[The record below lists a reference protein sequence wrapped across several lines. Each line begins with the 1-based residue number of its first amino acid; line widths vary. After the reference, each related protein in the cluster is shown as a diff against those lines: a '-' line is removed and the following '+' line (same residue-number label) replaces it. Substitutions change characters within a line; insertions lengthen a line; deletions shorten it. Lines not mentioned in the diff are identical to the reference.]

1 MITKHFEHCSHQ
13 GADQRDWSLPAHRRG
28 TLGGMDAATELTRTH
43 LRRVLRWWAGK
54 GPAASVQRRGHCT
67 SRLVGCSIERH
78 AQRSRR
84 LIKHPRRIEQPIAAV
99 IAIRHGNFHACSSTP
114 IVVEPM
120 DVAQPRDVV
129 VVDVMPTPPLE
140 LAQESIAVR
149 KPRHVH
155 RAAAMERQRSRVV
168 CNGVGTCI
176 RLDLSINS
184 SIQTCRQMSSR
195 HPDMLRLRQPL
206 RTLRTVTWGG
216 IQPTAGLQHANRR
229 ALAQLRLQCSECASA
244 CQYFFRKAG

>member
-13 GADQRDWSLPAHRRG
+13 GADQLDWSLRAHRRG
-28 TLGGMDAATELTRTH
+28 TLGGMDAAKELTRTH

-67 SRLVGCSIERH
+67 SRLVGCFIERY

-84 LIKHPRRIEQPIAAV
+84 LIKRPKAHRTTDCCGDRDRARQFPRVQQ
-99 IAIRHGNFHACSSTP
+99 HADSCRA
-114 IVVEPM
+114 
-120 DVAQPRDVV
+120 DGC
-129 VVDVMPTPPLE
+129 
-140 LAQESIAVR
+140 
-149 KPRHVH
+149 
-155 RAAAMERQRSRVV
+155 RAAARCRCRQRSRVV
-168 CNGVGTCI
+168 CNGVGTRI

-206 RTLRTVTWGG
+206 RTLRTVTWGD
-216 IQPTAGLQHANRR
+216 IQRTAGLQHANRQ
-229 ALAQLRLQCSECASA
+229 ALAQLRLQCSEFASA
-244 CQYFFRKAG
+244 CQYFFRMAGPQRSAADHALAAPLRFGHRRPRLAGAVPID